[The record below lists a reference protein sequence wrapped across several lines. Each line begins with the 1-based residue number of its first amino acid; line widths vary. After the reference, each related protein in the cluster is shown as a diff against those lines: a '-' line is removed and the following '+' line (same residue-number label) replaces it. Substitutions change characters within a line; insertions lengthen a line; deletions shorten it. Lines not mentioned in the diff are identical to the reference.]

1 MESGGSGGWEDRPA
15 EERRYVQL
23 APETVVNAAD
33 SIGIGDLSNSV
44 ASALAEDATYRLR
57 EIADLCSQ
65 FLRHSRKRTLTT
77 DIFNRAL
84 KCKSVPPVIGH
95 KKFRGGGVGGMEF
108 RFVPEAEVFV
118 NSDAEINL
126 ASEAFQNSGRQR
138 EQGLS
143 VHASWLALQGKILMC
158 ATHRTQIYIQEK
170 IGNTVTTP
178 VLVQVL
184 RISL

>member
-1 MESGGSGGWEDRPA
+1 MESGSGGWEERPV

-23 APETVVNAAD
+23 APETVQNAAE
-33 SIGIGDLSNSV
+33 SIGIGDLSSSA
-44 ASALAEDATYRLR
+44 ASALAEDTTYRLR

-95 KKFRGGGVGGMEF
+95 KKPRDSVDGGMEF

-118 NSDAEINL
+118 NSDVEINL
-126 ASEAFQNSGRQR
+126 VSEAFQNSGRQR
-138 EQGLS
+138 DQNLS
-143 VHASWLALQGKILMC
+143 VHASWLALQGNFFL
-158 ATHRTQIYIQEK
+158 
-170 IGNTVTTP
+170 
-178 VLVQVL
+178 
-184 RISL
+184 